1 MTTDPATYL
10 RNLVEANY
18 DAARVNQRIRP
29 TVEVVY
35 NVRRKQVRQTTTSP
49 AAVLIYSGDMKE
61 EYIGFR
67 RDHSYRYFSVTVD
80 VRYGP
85 LAEGMDMQQA
95 HVNSISIADEVRRV
109 IQTARKAPNIAR
121 NIPAAQ
127 VGSGAEFT
135 HIYWKG
141 WNDLSNKAIRLF
153 RFVSDVDIRTIVESV
168 PEP

>member
-10 RNLVEANY
+10 RNLIESNY

-29 TVEVVY
+29 TVQVVY
-35 NVRRKQVRQTTTSP
+35 DLRRKQVRQSTTSP
-49 AAVLIYSGDMKE
+49 ASVLLYSGDMKE

-67 RDHSYRYFSVTVD
+67 RDHMYRYYTVTTD

-85 LAEGMDMQQA
+85 IAEGQDMQQA

-109 IQTARKAPNIAR
+109 IQIARKAPNITR
-121 NIPAAQ
+121 NIPSNQ

-141 WNDLSNKAIRLF
+141 WNDLSNKSIRLF
-153 RFVSDVDIRTIVESV
+153 RYVSDVDIRTIVESV